1 MNKPTVGILSMQR
14 VINYGSFLQA
24 YGLQQLLKKNGAGE
38 TYFIDIK
45 PGKNLVESTLAQPK
59 LKRVLN
65 ILLKGIKNKSLLH
78 DIRVYRFN
86 KRLKESIMSSWDIL
100 GLNKSIPAQL
110 DAVVIG
116 SDEVFNCTQD
126 SWWGYSTQLF
136 GDIPAEEA
144 KKVFSYAGSFG
155 YTKLEDLKKYGV
167 DKEISWY
174 LQNLSG
180 ISVRDENSKKI
191 VETLT
196 GTFAQIHIDPV
207 LAYGYKKE
215 VAEMHSAPIR
225 DKYMIVYSYQDRIKE
240 KYEVD
245 AIVRYARD
253 NNMRLISIFCRYDW
267 CDQYVLPATPI
278 DVLRWFKFAECIA
291 TDTFHGTIFSIITHS
306 RFASFLRQ
314 GNKNKLQFL
323 LESIGLEQH
332 MVEDSSSLER
342 ILSKTPDYS
351 ECESRLTE
359 FRKSTDDYLRE
370 LLNG

>member
-45 PGKNLVESTLAQPK
+45 PGRNLVESTLAQPK

-65 ILLKGIKNKSLLH
+65 ILLKGIKNKTLLH

-100 GLNKSIPAQL
+100 GLNKSVPAHL

-155 YTKLEDLKKYGV
+155 YTKIEDLREYGIADEIGQYLKKMTA
-167 DKEISWY
+167 
-174 LQNLSG
+174 

-191 VETLT
+191 VETIT
-196 GTFAQIHIDPV
+196 SISPEINIDPV
-207 LAYGYKKE
+207 LAYGYEKE
-215 VAEMHSAPIR
+215 IEGMDESPTEE
-225 DKYMIVYSYQDRIKE
+225 KYMIVYSYQDRIRNKQ
-240 KYEVD
+240 EVK
-245 AIVRYARD
+245 AIVDYARR
-253 NNMRLISIFCRYDW
+253 NHLKIISIFSRYEW
-267 CDQYVLPATPI
+267 CDKYVLPETPF
-278 DVLRWFKFAECIA
+278 DVLRWFKFADRVI

-306 RFASFLRQ
+306 NFGTLLRPA
-314 GNKNKLQFL
+314 NYNKLHYL
-323 LESIGLEQH
+323 LGSLNLCDREINDIESFDTI
-332 MVEDSSSLER
+332 MDNV
-342 ILSKTPDYS
+342 PDFS
-351 ECESRLTE
+351 ECDRQLNT
-359 FRKSTDDYLRE
+359 FRKATDKFLQSQ
-370 LLNG
+370 LK